1 MTIIGQTYGNFMVI
15 CNNSNDFF
23 KITYIIQLLNTKIRY
38 QKIFRKFVNFLF
50 MKKKIAIVEDDED
63 QRENYADAL
72 KQHGYDVST
81 YPNRPTAIEGIKKD
95 MPDLAML
102 DIMLENEMDGGF
114 DLCRD
119 LRILAPRLPIIF
131 LTARDSDIDRVSG
144 LRLDAWDYLTKP
156 INMQFLTVRI
166 TSLFRIVESLDAE
179 KVMAIGIEDTIQ
191 IGHLRIDPNSMT
203 ITWKDVTLSLTLTE
217 FWLIEAMARRPNQV
231 KSYDNLMQ
239 ITKQSYVER
248 NTINGYIR
256 RIRKKF
262 TEIDPHF
269 NSIGTVFGVGY
280 KWEKSSS
287 NSI

>member
-1 MTIIGQTYGNFMVI
+1 M
-15 CNNSNDFF
+15 
-23 KITYIIQLLNTKIRY
+23 
-38 QKIFRKFVNFLF
+38 
-50 MKKKIAIVEDDED
+50 KKIAIVEDDED

-81 YPNRPTAIEGIKKD
+81 YSNRPTALAGMREN

-102 DIMLENEMDGGF
+102 DIMLEDEMDGGF

-119 LRILAPRLPIIF
+119 LRMLSPKLPIIF

-166 TSLFRIVESLDAE
+166 TSLFRIVDSLDNQDNASE
-179 KVMAIGIEDTIQ
+179 SEDIIQ
-191 IGHLRIDPNSMT
+191 RGSLYIDPNSMT
-203 ITWKDVTLSLTLTE
+203 ITWKEQNLSLTLTE

-262 TEIDPHF
+262 TDIDVKF
-269 NSIGTVFGVGY
+269 DRIETVFGIGY
-280 KWEKSSS
+280 KWKGKLSD
-287 NSI
+287 

>member
-1 MTIIGQTYGNFMVI
+1 M
-15 CNNSNDFF
+15 
-23 KITYIIQLLNTKIRY
+23 
-38 QKIFRKFVNFLF
+38 
-50 MKKKIAIVEDDED
+50 KKIAIVEDDED

-72 KQHGYDVST
+72 KQHGYEVST
-81 YPNRPTAIEGIKKD
+81 YSNRPLALAGMREN

-102 DIMLENEMDGGF
+102 DIMLEDEMDGGF

-119 LRILAPRLPIIF
+119 LRMLAPKLPIIF
-131 LTARDSDIDRVSG
+131 LTARNSDIDRVSG

-156 INMQFLTVRI
+156 VNMQFLTVRI
-166 TSLFRIVESLDAE
+166 TSLFRIVDSLDNQENAFE
-179 KVMAIGIEDTIQ
+179 NEDVINR
-191 IGHLRIDPNSMT
+191 GSLFIDPNSMT
-203 ITWKDVTLSLTLTE
+203 ITWKKQALSLTLTE

-262 TEIDPHF
+262 TDIDAKF
-269 NSIGTVFGVGY
+269 DRIETVFGIGY
-280 KWEKSSS
+280 KWKGTS
-287 NSI
+287 NS

>member
-1 MTIIGQTYGNFMVI
+1 MI
-15 CNNSNDFF
+15 
-23 KITYIIQLLNTKIRY
+23 
-38 QKIFRKFVNFLF
+38 
-50 MKKKIAIVEDDED
+50 KKIAIVEDDED

-81 YPNRPTAIEGIKKD
+81 YSNRPKAIEGMKSN

-179 KVMAIGIEDTIQ
+179 KTITVESEDIIHIGY
-191 IGHLRIDPNSMT
+191 LLIDPNSMT
-203 ITWKDVTLSLTLTE
+203 ITWKGVPLSLTLTE

-231 KSYDNLMQ
+231 KSYDNMMQ

-262 TEIDPHF
+262 MEIDPNF
-269 NSIGTVFGVGY
+269 NAIDTVFGVGY
-280 KWEKSSS
+280 KWKSTQSS
-287 NSI
+287 TDF